1 MFKMYTSLIKSLC
14 VSLLIGF
21 PITSFAE
28 QSSDEPLIVIEKP
41 WARASIGTSR
51 PGGAYLIVRNEGSE
65 AISLVG
71 LHTEIAGMPSIHETR
86 TNLDGISSMAP
97 ADDILIPAGGMI
109 ALEPGG
115 YHVMLMKLKAP
126 LVKGETFMMTLLF
139 SDGTEIETNVPV
151 LGIGSRGP
159 EG

>member
-1 MFKMYTSLIKSLC
+1 MFKTCIKIFRVLC
-14 VSLLIGF
+14 VTLLVGF
-21 PITSFAE
+21 PIASLAQ

-51 PGGAYLIVRNEGSE
+51 PGAAYLIVRNESSE

-71 LHTEIAGMPSIHETR
+71 LRTDIAGMPSIHETR
-86 TNLDGISSMAP
+86 TNSDGISSMAS

-115 YHVMLMKLKAP
+115 YHAMLMKLNAP

-139 SDGTEIETNVPV
+139 SDGTEVETNVPV